1 MWEAIQGLV
10 GFEETE
16 CIVFVAERNGLYR
29 NRSRFHE
36 YLCGMIKVIVL
47 SGDNA
52 PQLNKVVRKSPPI
65 YFDLSGFSSAH
76 AELRYCRV
84 MEPWPVRV
92 TDICIQITM

>member
-16 CIVFVAERNGLYR
+16 CIVFVAEKKWSVSESFAL
-29 NRSRFHE
+29 SRVSLWHDKGNSTV
-36 YLCGMIKVIVL
+36 C
-47 SGDNA
+47 DNV

-84 MEPWPVRV
+84 DGAMACKS
-92 TDICIQITM
+92 D